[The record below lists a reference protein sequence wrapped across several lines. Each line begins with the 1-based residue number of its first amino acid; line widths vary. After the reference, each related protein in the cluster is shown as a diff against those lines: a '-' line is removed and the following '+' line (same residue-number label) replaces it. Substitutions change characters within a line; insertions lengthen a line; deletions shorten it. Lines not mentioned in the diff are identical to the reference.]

1 MVDEEEALKFEC
13 RGCGKTLSIPLSH
26 EGRARCPKCGT
37 IRSNNALIDW
47 IREIRISDP
56 NNRELIATSVSIMG
70 ILIIFISA
78 FLIVQGM
85 SVDYDNATYS
95 EEGEIVSSY
104 TVDSEDVGAGTYA
117 CWICCPIGIIL
128 TITGFAMG
136 RNTPSIPQLEA
147 LNDDEAIDTDL
158 QNTTPFLRN
167 IRTAGIAL
175 TGSIFGVA
183 SITIAVAILAAS
195 IIFLYIIYLVLK
207 LWISGGTLGF

>member
-1 MVDEEEALKFEC
+1 MTSDESTLKFEC

-37 IRSNNALIDW
+37 IRSNNALINW
-47 IREIRISDP
+47 MQEIRISDP

-70 ILIIFISA
+70 ILIIFVSA
-78 FLIVQGM
+78 FLIVQGGLN
-85 SVDYDNATYS
+85 YDNATYS
-95 EEGEIVSSY
+95 EEDGFVSSY
-104 TVDSEDVGAGTYA
+104 QVDSEDVGAGTYA

-136 RNTPSIPQLEA
+136 RNTASIPQLETS
-147 LNDDEAIDTDL
+147 NDDEAIDTDL

-183 SITIAVAILAAS
+183 TITIFFAILAAS
-195 IIFLYIIYLVLK
+195 IFFLYIMYLL
-207 LWISGGTLGF
+207 LSGASLGF

>member
-1 MVDEEEALKFEC
+1 MADEEDTLKFEC

-26 EGRARCPKCGT
+26 EGRARCPKCGA

-70 ILIIFISA
+70 ILIIFVSA
-78 FLIVQGM
+78 FLIVQGGL
-85 SVDYDNATYS
+85 DYDNATYS
-95 EEGEIVSSY
+95 EEDGFVSSY
-104 TVDSEDVGAGTYA
+104 QVDSEDVGAGTYA

-136 RNTPSIPQLEA
+136 RNTASIQLETS
-147 LNDDEAIDTDL
+147 NDDEAIDTDL

-183 SITIAVAILAAS
+183 TITIFFAILAAS
-195 IIFLYIIYLVLK
+195 IFFLYIMYLL
-207 LWISGGTLGF
+207 LSGASLGF

>member
-1 MVDEEEALKFEC
+1 MTSDESTLEFEC

-37 IRSNNALIDW
+37 IRSNNALINW
-47 IREIRISDP
+47 MREIRISDP

-70 ILIIFISA
+70 ILIIFVSA
-78 FLIVQGM
+78 FLIVQGGL
-85 SVDYDNATYS
+85 DYDNATYS
-95 EEGEIVSSY
+95 EEDGFVSSY
-104 TVDSEDVGAGTYA
+104 QVDSEDVGAGTYA

-136 RNTPSIPQLEA
+136 RNTASIPQLETS
-147 LNDDEAIDTDL
+147 NNDEAIDTDL

-183 SITIAVAILAAS
+183 TITIFFAILAAS
-195 IIFLYIIYLVLK
+195 IFFLYIMYLL
-207 LWISGGTLGF
+207 LSGASLGF

>member
-1 MVDEEEALKFEC
+1 MSDEQDTLKFEC

-26 EGRARCPKCGT
+26 EGRARCPKCGA

-56 NNRELIATSVSIMG
+56 NNRELIATSVSIIG
-70 ILIIFISA
+70 ILIIFVSA
-78 FLIVQGM
+78 FLIVQGGL
-85 SVDYDNATYS
+85 DYDNATYS
-95 EEGEIVSSY
+95 EEDGFVSSY
-104 TVDSEDVGAGTYA
+104 QVDSEDVGAGTYA

-136 RNTPSIPQLEA
+136 RNTASIQLETS
-147 LNDDEAIDTDL
+147 NDDEAIDTDL

-183 SITIAVAILAAS
+183 TITIFFAILAAS
-195 IIFLYIIYLVLK
+195 IFFLYIMYLL
-207 LWISGGTLGF
+207 LNGASLGF

>member
-1 MVDEEEALKFEC
+1 MADEEDTLKFEC

-26 EGRARCPKCGT
+26 EGRARCPKCGA

-47 IREIRISDP
+47 IREIRINDP

-70 ILIIFISA
+70 ILIIFVSA
-78 FLIVQGM
+78 FLIVQGGL
-85 SVDYDNATYS
+85 DYDNATYS
-95 EEGEIVSSY
+95 EEDGFVSSY
-104 TVDSEDVGAGTYA
+104 QVDSEDVGAGTYA

-183 SITIAVAILAAS
+183 TITIFFAILAAS
-195 IIFLYIIYLVLK
+195 IFFLYIMYLL
-207 LWISGGTLGF
+207 LSGASLGF

>member
-1 MVDEEEALKFEC
+1 MDDVDSTLKFEC
-13 RGCGKTLSIPLSH
+13 RECGSTLSIPLSH

-37 IRSNNALIDW
+37 IRSNNAMMNW
-47 IREIRISDP
+47 VREIRISDS
-56 NNRELIATSVSIMG
+56 NNRDLIATSVSIIG
-70 ILIIFISA
+70 ILILFVSA

-85 SVDYDNATYS
+85 SIDYQNTTYS
-95 EEGEIVSSY
+95 EEGEMVTSY
-104 TVDSEDVGAGTYA
+104 PVDTEDVGVGTYA

-136 RNTPSIPQLEA
+136 RNTASIPQLETS
-147 LNDDEAIDTDL
+147 NDDEAIDTDL

-183 SITIAVAILAAS
+183 TITIFFAILAAS
-195 IIFLYIIYLVLK
+195 IFFLYIMYLL
-207 LWISGGTLGF
+207 LSGASLGF

>member
-1 MVDEEEALKFEC
+1 MADEEDTLKFEC

-26 EGRARCPKCGT
+26 EGRARCPKCGA

-47 IREIRISDP
+47 IREIRINDP

-70 ILIIFISA
+70 ILIIFVSA
-78 FLIVQGM
+78 FLIVQGGL
-85 SVDYDNATYS
+85 DYDNATYS
-95 EEGEIVSSY
+95 EEDGFVSSY
-104 TVDSEDVGAGTYA
+104 QVDSEDVGAGTYA

-136 RNTPSIPQLEA
+136 RNTASIPQLEA
-147 LNDDEAIDTDL
+147 SNDDAIDTDL

-183 SITIAVAILAAS
+183 TITIFFAILAAS
-195 IIFLYIIYLVLK
+195 IFFLYIMYLL
-207 LWISGGTLGF
+207 LSGASLGF

>member
-1 MVDEEEALKFEC
+1 MTGDEATLKFEC

-37 IRSNNALIDW
+37 IRSNNALINW
-47 IREIRISDP
+47 MREIRISDP

-70 ILIIFISA
+70 ILIIFVSA
-78 FLIVQGM
+78 FLIVQGGL
-85 SVDYDNATYS
+85 DYDNATYS
-95 EEGEIVSSY
+95 EEDGFVSSY
-104 TVDSEDVGAGTYA
+104 QVDSEDVGAGTYA

-136 RNTPSIPQLEA
+136 RNTASIPQLETS
-147 LNDDEAIDTDL
+147 NDDEAIDTDL

-183 SITIAVAILAAS
+183 TITIFFAILAVS
-195 IIFLYIIYLVLK
+195 IFFLYIMYLL
-207 LWISGGTLGF
+207 LSGASLGF

>member
-70 ILIIFISA
+70 ILIIFVSA
-78 FLIVQGM
+78 FLIVQGGL
-85 SVDYDNATYS
+85 DYDNATYS
-95 EEGEIVSSY
+95 EEDGFVSSY
-104 TVDSEDVGAGTYA
+104 QVDSEDVGAGTYA

-136 RNTPSIPQLEA
+136 RNTASIPQLEA
-147 LNDDEAIDTDL
+147 SNDDAIDTDL

-183 SITIAVAILAAS
+183 TITIFFAILAAS
-195 IIFLYIIYLVLK
+195 IFFLYIMYLL
-207 LWISGGTLGF
+207 LSGASLGF

>member
-1 MVDEEEALKFEC
+1 MADEEDTLKFEC

-70 ILIIFISA
+70 ILIIFVSA
-78 FLIVQGM
+78 FLIVQGGL
-85 SVDYDNATYS
+85 DYDNATYS

-136 RNTPSIPQLEA
+136 WNTPSIPQLET

-167 IRTAGIAL
+167 IRNAGIAL

-183 SITIAVAILAAS
+183 TITIFFAILAAS
-195 IIFLYIIYLVLK
+195 IFFLYIMYLL
-207 LWISGGTLGF
+207 LSGASLGF

>member
-1 MVDEEEALKFEC
+1 MTSDESTLEFEC

-37 IRSNNALIDW
+37 IRSNNALINW
-47 IREIRISDP
+47 MREIRISDP

-70 ILIIFISA
+70 ILIIFVSA
-78 FLIVQGM
+78 FLIVQGGL
-85 SVDYDNATYS
+85 DYDNATYS
-95 EEGEIVSSY
+95 EEDGFVSSY
-104 TVDSEDVGAGTYA
+104 QVDSEDVGAGTYA

-136 RNTPSIPQLEA
+136 RNTASIPQLETS
-147 LNDDEAIDTDL
+147 NDDEAIDTDL

-183 SITIAVAILAAS
+183 TITIFFAILAAS
-195 IIFLYIIYLVLK
+195 IFFLYIMYLL
-207 LWISGGTLGF
+207 LSGASLGF

>member
-1 MVDEEEALKFEC
+1 MADEEDTLKFEC
-13 RGCGKTLSIPLSH
+13 RGCGKTLSIPLTH

-70 ILIIFISA
+70 ILIIFVSA
-78 FLIVQGM
+78 FLIVQGGL
-85 SVDYDNATYS
+85 DYDNATYS
-95 EEGEIVSSY
+95 EEDGFVSSY
-104 TVDSEDVGAGTYA
+104 QVDSEDVGAGTYA

-136 RNTPSIPQLEA
+136 RNTASIPQLDTS
-147 LNDDEAIDTDL
+147 NDDEAIDTDL

-167 IRTAGIAL
+167 IRTAGITL

-183 SITIAVAILAAS
+183 TITIFFAILAAS
-195 IIFLYIIYLVLK
+195 IFFLYIMYLL
-207 LWISGGTLGF
+207 LSGASLGF